1 MNINISLVGVFLVFI
16 WNIIIMEHLT
26 EPKYSRK
33 TMRVIWSC
41 CMAVLFLIAYVLIY
55 TVGVDRCAQILGVVS
70 MAVLIAVMFIVSTDC
85 VPKKFF
91 LVLTYFSYFF
101 LTTQGAFTVS
111 GLIFQQGTDVYQI
124 FSVILRNIVNIILVP
139 LYFKFLHP
147 KFRKVR
153 VRRNSEWW
161 YLDIISALAIFV
173 YMSQAM
179 VVNRM
184 WNLPSEYLPVLTGIF
199 IQSIATY
206 LVVFRTILYMD
217 KTAEASL
224 MEQNTV
230 FLTEQIERL
239 VRAEEEARRLRH
251 DIRHHLTNI
260 YECAKSGD
268 YETLLRYLDEYDL
281 DLSETAVRNFCLN
294 RTVNNILSAYAG
306 KAEKAGIEFVCEAK
320 ADIDLP
326 IKDNDIVAILANMLE
341 NAINGCKESESENP
355 KVGIYIREKKGK
367 LIIVCNNNCPESL
380 VISESLPKN
389 RGIGISSIISACE
402 KYGGKIDYTVKNGV
416 CSVCAVLEIQE
427 ITV

>member
-1 MNINISLVGVFLVFI
+1 MNKNISLVGVFLVFI
-16 WNIIIMEHLT
+16 WNIIIMARLT

-33 TMRVIWSC
+33 TILTVWSC
-41 CMAVLFLIAYVLIY
+41 CTAVLFLISYVLIY
-55 TVGVDRCAQILGVVS
+55 TVGVDKTAQILGVLS
-70 MAVLIAVMFIVSTDC
+70 MIILIIVLFIVSTDC

-101 LTTQGAFTVS
+101 LATQGAFTVS
-111 GLIFQQGTDVYQI
+111 GLIFKQGTDAYQI
-124 FSVILRNIVNIILVP
+124 FSVILRNVMNIIFVP

-184 WNLPSEYLPVLTGIF
+184 WKLPSEYLPVLLGIF
-199 IQSIATY
+199 VQSIATY
-206 LVVFRTILYMD
+206 LVVFRTIIYMD

-224 MEQNTV
+224 MEQNTI

-239 VRAEEEARRLRH
+239 VRAEESARRFRH

-260 YECAKSGD
+260 YECAKSND
-268 YETLLRYLDEYDL
+268 CETLLNYLEECDK
-281 DLSETAVRNFCLN
+281 DLSDTALKNYCMN

-306 KAEKAGIEFVCEAK
+306 EAEKAGIEYVCEAN
-320 ADIDLP
+320 ADAKLP
-326 IKDNDIVAILANMLE
+326 IKDTDIVAILANMLE
-341 NAINGCKESESENP
+341 NAINGCKELGAEKLRIE
-355 KVGIYIREKKGK
+355 VFIREKNGK
-367 LIIVCNNNCPESL
+367 LIIVCNNPCSERL
-380 VISESLPKN
+380 VISDSLPQNK
-389 RGIGISSIISACE
+389 GIGISSIISACE
-402 KYGGKIDYTVKNGV
+402 KYGGKIDYTVKDGI
-416 CSVCAVLEIQE
+416 CSVCAVLEI
-427 ITV
+427 

>member
-16 WNIIIMEHLT
+16 WNIIIMERLS

-33 TMRVIWSC
+33 VMRAIWSC
-41 CMAVLFLIAYVLIY
+41 CTIVLLLTSYILMY
-55 TVGVDRCAQILGVVS
+55 TVGVDKTALILGVVS
-70 MAVLIAVMFIVSTDC
+70 MIVLIIVLFIVSTDC

-101 LTTQGAFTVS
+101 LATQGAFTVS
-111 GLIFQQGTDVYQI
+111 GLIFEQGTDAYQI
-124 FSVILRNIVNIILVP
+124 FSVILRNIINIILVP

-161 YLDIISALAIFV
+161 FLDIISALAIFV

-251 DIRHHLTNI
+251 DIRHHITNI

-268 YETLLRYLDEYDL
+268 CETLLRYLDEYDL
-281 DLSETAVRNFCLN
+281 DISETAVRSFCLN

-320 ADIDLP
+320 AADLP
-326 IKDNDIVAILANMLE
+326 VKDNDIVAILANLLE
-341 NAINGCKESESENP
+341 NAINGCKESKAEEP
-355 KVGIYIREKKGK
+355 RIKVFIREKNGK
-367 LIIVCNNNCPESL
+367 LIIVCNNNCAERLMLSDN
-380 VISESLPKN
+380 LPKN
-389 RGIGISSIISACE
+389 KGIGISSIVSSCE
-402 KYGGKIDYTVKNGV
+402 KYGGKIDYTVKDGV
-416 CSVCAVLEIQE
+416 CSVCVVLEI
-427 ITV
+427 

>member
-1 MNINISLVGVFLVFI
+1 MNKNISLVGVFLVFI
-16 WNIIIMEHLT
+16 WNIIIMERLT

-41 CMAVLFLIAYVLIY
+41 CMAVLFLMSYVLIY
-55 TVGVDRCAQILGVVS
+55 TVGVDRCAQILGVLS
-70 MAVLIAVMFIVSTDC
+70 MVVLIAVMFIVSTDC

-101 LTTQGAFTVS
+101 LATQGAFTVS

-124 FSVILRNIVNIILVP
+124 FSVILRNVINIILVP

-184 WNLPSEYLPVLTGIF
+184 WKLPSEYLPVLFGIF
-199 IQSIATY
+199 VQSIATY
-206 LVVFRTILYMD
+206 LVVFRTIIYMD

-224 MEQNTV
+224 MEQNTI

-239 VRAEEEARRLRH
+239 VRAEESARRFRH

-260 YECAKSGD
+260 YECAKSND
-268 YETLLRYLDEYDL
+268 CETLLNYLEECDK
-281 DLSETAVRNFCLN
+281 DLSDTAIKNYCMN

-306 KAEKAGIEFVCEAK
+306 EAEKAGIEYVCEAN
-320 ADIDLP
+320 ADAKLP
-326 IKDNDIVAILANMLE
+326 IKDTDIVAILANMLE
-341 NAINGCKESESENP
+341 NAINGCKELGAEKLRIE
-355 KVGIYIREKKGK
+355 VFIREKSGK
-367 LIIVCNNNCPESL
+367 LIIVCNNPCSERL
-380 VISESLPKN
+380 VISDSLPQNK
-389 RGIGISSIISACE
+389 GIGISSIISACE
-402 KYGGKIDYTVKNGV
+402 KYGGKIDYTVKDGI
-416 CSVCAVLEIQE
+416 CSVCAVLEI
-427 ITV
+427 